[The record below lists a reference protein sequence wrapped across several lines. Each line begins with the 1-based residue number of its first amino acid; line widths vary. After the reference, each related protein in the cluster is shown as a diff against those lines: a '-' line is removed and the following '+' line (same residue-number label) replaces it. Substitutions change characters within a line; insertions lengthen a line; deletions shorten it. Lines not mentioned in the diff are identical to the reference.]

1 MEVDFMKSIF
11 FHILKLLLDNATSY
25 VLELLLKILASKL
38 INLKNTKNTD
48 ALNNIMI
55 LIIIILLKTDRLVY
69 VLIILIV
76 YRMF

>member
-1 MEVDFMKSIF
+1 MNSIF
-11 FHILKLLLDNATSY
+11 SFILKLLLDNATSY

-38 INLKNTKNTD
+38 ISLKNTKNTD

-55 LIIIILLKTDRLVY
+55 LIIIILLETNRLIY

-76 YRMF
+76 YRIF